1 MDINEQERIDAV
13 NRYIRGDKPA
23 DIYRDAKRS
32 KKWLTGWVNRF
43 KTGEDGWYRSRSRAP
58 KKHGRK
64 TNEEIEGVIVSIR
77 KALIEGNEHES
88 KYLGVG
94 ADAIQ
99 YRMNELGFSED
110 VMPSASTIK
119 RIVKKH
125 GLKVNKRERYKRVK
139 SKKRYTLLNPT
150 QIDEVHQM
158 DFVGPRFIKGYGPI
172 SSLHL
177 IDVVSTR
184 VHIEQFNSKRM
195 DNVIAFLI
203 KYWSNNP
210 IPRYLQVDNGM
221 SFIGDFK
228 NPRGFSRFV
237 RLCLYVG
244 IEVVFIA
251 PSSPWM
257 DGSIENFNNWFGSKF
272 WDKETFENMED
283 IRTRSLHFVDQHN
296 DLGAWKKRHEKL
308 ERIEPVRILKDA
320 AEINLNKLPVT
331 DGKVHF
337 IRQVDDDGGRINVLN
352 EALKV
357 GEEFISEYVWA
368 TICTGNRKME
378 VYYRAKDQDVA
389 VLIKEFGYELNEEV
403 KPRRDDIWK
412 T

>member
-13 NRYIRGDKPA
+13 NRYIKGDKPT
-23 DIYRDAKRS
+23 DICKDAKRS

-43 KTGEDGWYRSRSRAP
+43 KTGEEEWYRSRSRAP

-64 TNEEIEGVIVSIR
+64 TNEEIERVIVNIR
-77 KALIEGNEHES
+77 KALIVGNEHES

-110 VMPSASTIK
+110 EMPSASTIK

-125 GLKVNKRERYKRVK
+125 GLKVNKRERYKRIK

-184 VHIEQFNSKRM
+184 VHIEQFGSKHM

-221 SFIGDFK
+221 YFIGDFK

-272 WDKETFENMED
+272 WDKETFEDMDD
-283 IRTRSLHFVDQHN
+283 IRTRSPHFVDQHN
-296 DLGAWKKRHEKL
+296 DLGAWKKRNERL
-308 ERIEPVRILKDA
+308 EQTEPVRILKDA

-337 IRQVDDDGGRINVLN
+337 IRQVDGEGRINVLN

-368 TICTGNRKME
+368 TICTGKRKME

-389 VLIKEFGYELNEEV
+389 VLIKEFDYELNAGVE
-403 KPRRDDIWK
+403 PRRDNIWK

>member
-13 NRYIRGDKPA
+13 NRYIKGDKPA
-23 DIYRDAKRS
+23 DIYRDANRS
-32 KKWLTGWVNRF
+32 KKWLTGWVDRF
-43 KTGEDGWYRSRSRAP
+43 KTGGEEWYRSRSRAP

-64 TNEEIEGVIVSIR
+64 TNEEIERVIVNIR

-110 VMPSASTIK
+110 EMPSASTIK

-158 DFVGPRFIKGYGPI
+158 DFVGPRFIKGYGAI

-184 VHIEQFNSKRM
+184 VHIEQFGSKHM

-210 IPRYLQVDNGM
+210 IPRHLQVDNGM
-221 SFIGDFK
+221 YFIGDFK
-228 NPRGFSRFV
+228 NPRGF
-237 RLCLYVG
+237 
-244 IEVVFIA
+244 IFIA

-257 DGSIENFNNWFGSKF
+257 DGSIENFNNWFGSKS
-272 WDKETFENMED
+272 WDKETFEDMED

-296 DLGAWKKRHEKL
+296 DLGAWKKRNEKL
-308 ERIEPVRILKDA
+308 EQIEPVRILKDA
-320 AEINLNKLPVT
+320 TEVNLNKLPLT
-331 DGKVHF
+331 DGKMHF
-337 IRQVDDDGGRINVLN
+337 IRQVDSGGRINVLN

-368 TICTGNRKME
+368 TIYTGKQKME

-389 VLIKEFGYELNEEV
+389 VLIKEFDYELNEEV
-403 KPRRDDIWK
+403 EPRRDDIWK

>member
-13 NRYIRGDKPA
+13 NRYIKGDKPA
-23 DIYRDAKRS
+23 DIYRDANRS

-43 KTGEDGWYRSRSRAP
+43 KTGEEEWYRSRSRAP

-64 TNEEIEGVIVSIR
+64 TNEEIERVIVNIR

-110 VMPSASTIK
+110 EVPSASTIK

-158 DFVGPRFIKGYGPI
+158 DFVGPRFIKGYGAI

-184 VHIEQFNSKRM
+184 VHIEQFGSKHM

-210 IPRYLQVDNGM
+210 IPKYLQVDNGM
-221 SFIGDFK
+221 YFIGDFK
-228 NPRGFSRFV
+228 HPRGFSRFV
-237 RLCLYVG
+237 RLYLYVG

-272 WDKETFENMED
+272 WDKETFEDMED
-283 IRTRSLHFVDQHN
+283 IRTRSPHFVDQHN
-296 DLGAWKKRHEKL
+296 DLGAWKKRNEKL
-308 ERIEPVRILKDA
+308 EQIEPVRILKDA

-331 DGKVHF
+331 DGKMHF
-337 IRQVDDDGGRINVLN
+337 IRQVDGGGRINVLN

-368 TICTGNRKME
+368 TICTGKRKME

-389 VLIKEFGYELNEEV
+389 VLIKEFDYELNEEV
-403 KPRRDDIWK
+403 EPRRDDIWK

>member
-13 NRYIRGDKPA
+13 NRYIKGDKPA
-23 DIYRDAKRS
+23 DIYRDANRS
-32 KKWLTGWVNRF
+32 KKWLTGWVDRF
-43 KTGEDGWYRSRSRAP
+43 KTGGEEWYRSRSRAP

-64 TNEEIEGVIVSIR
+64 TNEEIERVIVNIR

-110 VMPSASTIK
+110 EMPSASTIK

-158 DFVGPRFIKGYGPI
+158 DFVGPRFIKGYGAI

-184 VHIEQFNSKRM
+184 VHIEQFGSKHM

-210 IPRYLQVDNGM
+210 IPRHLQVDNGM
-221 SFIGDFK
+221 YFIGDFK

-272 WDKETFENMED
+272 WDKETFEDMED

-296 DLGAWKKRHEKL
+296 DLGAWKKRNEKL
-308 ERIEPVRILKDA
+308 EQIEPVRILKDA
-320 AEINLNKLPVT
+320 TEVNLNKLPLT
-331 DGKVHF
+331 DGKMHF
-337 IRQVDDDGGRINVLN
+337 IRQVDSGGRINVLN

-368 TICTGNRKME
+368 TIYTGKQKME

-389 VLIKEFGYELNEEV
+389 VLIKEFDYELNEEV
-403 KPRRDDIWK
+403 EPRRDDIWK

>member
-13 NRYIRGDKPA
+13 NRYIKGDKPA
-23 DIYRDAKRS
+23 DIYRDANRS

-43 KTGEDGWYRSRSRAP
+43 KTGEEGWYISRSRAP
-58 KKHGRK
+58 KNHGRK
-64 TNEEIEGVIVSIR
+64 TNEEIERVIVSIR
-77 KALIEGNEHES
+77 KALIEGNAHES

-110 VMPSASTIK
+110 EMPSASTIK

-177 IDVVSTR
+177 IDLVSTR
-184 VHIEQFNSKRM
+184 VHIEQFNSKHM

-221 SFIGDFK
+221 YFIGDFK

-272 WDKETFENMED
+272 WDKETFEDMED

-296 DLGAWKKRHEKL
+296 DLGAWKKRNEKL
-308 ERIEPVRILKDA
+308 EQIEPVRILKDA

-337 IRQVDDDGGRINVLN
+337 IRPADSGGRINVLN

-378 VYYRAKDQDVA
+378 VYYRAKGQDVA
-389 VLIKEFGYELNEEV
+389 VLIKEFDYEMNEEV
-403 KPRRDDIWK
+403 EPRRDDIWK